1 MLIDY
6 RNIKHDLV
14 SLNNQSVKNLY
25 LLIDYLGYTGK
36 IQKNSRTELHGCHM
50 AWFQGGVQ
58 SCFVRMV
65 P

>member
-25 LLIDYLGYTGK
+25 LLIDYLGFTGK
-36 IQKNSRTELHGCHM
+36 IQKTLAQSSMAATWLGSREAFRVAL
-50 AWFQGGVQ
+50 
-58 SCFVRMV
+58 
-65 P
+65 